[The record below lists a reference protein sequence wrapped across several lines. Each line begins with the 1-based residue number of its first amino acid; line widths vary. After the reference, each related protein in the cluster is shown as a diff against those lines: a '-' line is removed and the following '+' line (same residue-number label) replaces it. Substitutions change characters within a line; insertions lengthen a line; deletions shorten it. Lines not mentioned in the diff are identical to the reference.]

1 MTSPSRSLTLSTKT
15 QESKAKRARGAIVM
29 RILYGSIVVRLIASC
44 GVFGYTTLGV
54 LLFSDRPILALDR
67 PQKPQ
72 SSSLSQEDHRMETGT
87 KRWSRKH
94 EKRERM
100 TLKGLRKSVADPRQ
114 DRPQKPQS
122 SSLSL
127 EDRWSR
133 KPEKWERMTR
143 RELRRHFDC
152 QAHARDQ
159 TKALPTLEEW
169 SFLKRQYKE
178 LVDDKPVI
186 LESPVPPTEGYS
198 FGPGE
203 YSDTPP
209 PYYADHSEGK
219 GRGLFASRPIKKG
232 ELVHDG
238 PRSNVKFPDA
248 AAFRRLV
255 VSLPRKTA
263 CDITEW
269 AWTQKLS
276 PDGTMS
282 LFVDLNIAAL
292 MNSSEEPNVAPKNE
306 TTTRFYATRDIA
318 EGEEILYDYDVYETD
333 WTVVGLG

>member
-1 MTSPSRSLTLSTKT
+1 MTSPSRSLPLVAKT
-15 QESKAKRARGAIVM
+15 QESKAKRARGAMSRRV
-29 RILYGSIVVRLIASC
+29 LHGSIVAGLIASC
-44 GVFGYTTLGV
+44 GIFGYTLGV
-54 LLFSDRPILALDR
+54 LLDSDRPIHA
-67 PQKPQ
+67 
-72 SSSLSQEDHRMETGT
+72 S
-87 KRWSRKH
+87 
-94 EKRERM
+94 
-100 TLKGLRKSVADPRQ
+100 

-127 EDRWSR
+127 EDRRMGTKRWSR
-133 KPEKWERMTR
+133 KPEKWERMTFT
-143 RELRRHFDC
+143 ELRRYFACH
-152 QAHARDQ
+152 AHAKDQ
-159 TKALPTLEEW
+159 TKALPTLEDW
-169 SFLKRQYKE
+169 MFLKRQYRE

-209 PYYADHSEGK
+209 PYYADRSEGK
-219 GRGLFASRPIKKG
+219 GRGLFSSRPIKKG

-238 PRSNVKFPDA
+238 PRSSVKFPDA

-276 PDGTMS
+276 PDGKMNI
-282 LFVDLNIAAL
+282 LVDLNIAAL
-292 MNSSEEPNVAPKNE
+292 MNSSEKPNVAPKNKMA
-306 TTTRFYATRDIA
+306 TRFYATRDIA
-318 EGEEILYDYDVYETD
+318 KGEEILQNYAVFETD
-333 WTVVGLG
+333 WSAVGLG

>member
-1 MTSPSRSLTLSTKT
+1 MTSPSRGLTLSAKI
-15 QESKAKRARGAIVM
+15 QESKAKRPRGAMV
-29 RILYGSIVVRLIASC
+29 RRVLYSSIFVRLIASC
-44 GVFGYTTLGV
+44 GILGYTTLGV
-54 LLFSDRPILALDR
+54 LLASDCYILASYR

-72 SSSLSQEDHRMETGT
+72 SSSLSLKDGRMGT
-87 KRWSRKH
+87 KRWSRKP
-94 EKRERM
+94 EERM
-100 TLKGLRKSVADPRQ
+100 TSRGLRESVPDPRQ
-114 DRPQKPQS
+114 GRPQKPQS

-133 KPEKWERMTR
+133 KPEKWERMTL
-143 RELRRHFDC
+143 RELRRHFAC
-152 QAHARDQ
+152 HAHARDQ

-169 SFLKRQYKE
+169 TFLKRQYKE

-209 PYYADHSEGK
+209 PYYAGHTEGK
-219 GRGLFASRPIKKG
+219 GRGLFSSRPIKKG

-318 EGEEILYDYDVYETD
+318 EGEEIVYDYDVYETD
-333 WTVVGLG
+333 WSAVGLE